1 MKETS
6 MMMMMISDNSDD
18 DDDARGGHLY
28 FKVDIIRVKRLSKS
42 TLNTYFSKCENIP

>member
-1 MKETS
+1 
-6 MMMMMISDNSDD
+6 MIHIVYPP
-18 DDDARGGHLY
+18 GGAHLY